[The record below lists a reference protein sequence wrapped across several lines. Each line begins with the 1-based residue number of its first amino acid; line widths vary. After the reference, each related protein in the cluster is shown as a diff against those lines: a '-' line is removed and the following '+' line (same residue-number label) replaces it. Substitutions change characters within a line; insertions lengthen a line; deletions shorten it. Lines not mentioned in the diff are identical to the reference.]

1 MIIIGCSIYSRHAA
15 SSYGHC
21 DLIEFLLQKGADVNI
36 RDPDG
41 DTPLLVV
48 EEPEALGKLLSH
60 GADIHAVNNDGL
72 GIIEKA
78 MEDENEELL
87 AHLLQ
92 LPGFLSDPKMIEK
105 MQSYIAAINGQ
116 GDNFP
121 VIEEGNEE
129 EGEEDDDAMD
139 DN

>member
-1 MIIIGCSIYSRHAA
+1 M
-15 SSYGHC
+15 
-21 DLIEFLLQKGADVNI
+21 IEFLLQKGADVNI

-129 EGEEDDDAMD
+129 EEEEDDDAMD